1 MRRRFPF
8 RSCPPTAPIRWLRR
22 GVVSAIVMLVTAW
35 MAMHFVPLPARLLAP
50 PPPATSFEDCQGRP
64 LRTVTQADGFDRPV
78 PYEGL
83 PRALVEAT
91 LAAEDRRFWDHHGI
105 DWRASTRALI
115 DWVRHRRV
123 VSGGSTITQ
132 QVIKLCEPRPRT
144 VPTKLKEAVQAWRLE
159 QLWDKPR
166 ILAAYVNRL
175 DYGNLCLGP
184 AEAAR
189 FYFGKPLAEITV
201 PEAAFLAGLPQAPGR
216 LNPVRHPDRA
226 RKRQQW
232 ILGQMARNGFLS
244 ESEAAQFRNTPLTF
258 APPTRPFAAPH
269 FVDLVIAR
277 AAATGTPLPSGPCRT
292 TLNLEWNRFAEQTL
306 RHQLGRLRHEQV
318 QDGAVVVI
326 ENASGAVRALV
337 GSGDFFA
344 PGAGQVNGAWARRSP
359 GSTLKPFTY
368 LLAFERGDTPATVV
382 ADVPAEFP
390 TPTGSFQPVNYNRQ
404 CLGPV
409 RYRIALANSLNIPAV
424 RVLDRLGGPAPLQ
437 RRLQDCGLT
446 TLDRDPDHYGLG
458 LTIGNAEV
466 RLLELANA
474 YAALARLGEFRP
486 YRLRLDPAAEE
497 TVREAK
503 RVAPAGA
510 AWLIADVLA
519 DNEARALAFG
529 PDSDLR
535 FDFPVACKT
544 GTSSD
549 FRDNWAIGYTPKFTV
564 GVWVGNFDGTPMHEV
579 SGVTGAA
586 PILHA
591 VVEFLHDRV
600 GTSWYA
606 PPPGLQSCGVDPL
619 TGHRLEISDPRAVT
633 ERFLASTL
641 PPAAAPE
648 DYDARG
654 RVRLGAEYANW
665 AASADNLIANRVVVD
680 RARDAAGLR
689 LVTPLPGA
697 VFFLD
702 PDLPDSSQWL
712 PLRAEGA
719 TNLTWSSDTLALRQ
733 EPRGT
738 AARLIEGRH
747 RIVVEAAATGA
758 RVETWITV
766 RRL

>member
-1 MRRRFPF
+1 MRCWLPF
-8 RSCPPTAPIRWLRR
+8 RSYPSAAPARRLRCVVATAIGL
-22 GVVSAIVMLVTAW
+22 ILTAW
-35 MAMHFVPLPARLLAP
+35 LALHFVPLPARLLTP
-50 PPPATSFEDCQGRP
+50 PPPATTFEDSVGRP
-64 LRTVTQADGFDRPV
+64 LRAVAQPEGFERPI

-83 PRALVEAT
+83 PRALVDAT
-91 LAAEDRRFWDHHGI
+91 LAAEDRRFWDHHGV

-132 QVIKLCEPRPRT
+132 QLIKLCEPRPRT
-144 VPTKLKEAVQAWRLE
+144 IPTKIKEAVQAWRLE

-175 DYGNLCLGP
+175 DYGNLCIGP

-226 RKRQQW
+226 RKRQLW

-244 ESEAAQFRNTPLTF
+244 DSEATLFRNTPLTF
-258 APPTRPFAAPH
+258 APPARPFAAPH

-277 AAATGTPLPSGPCRT
+277 AATSDPPLPAGGCRT
-292 TLNLEWNRFAEQTL
+292 TLNLEWNRFVEQTL

-318 QDGAVVVI
+318 HDGAVVVI

-368 LLAFERGDTPATVV
+368 LLALERGDTPATIV

-437 RRLQDCGLT
+437 RRLRDCGLT

-474 YAALARLGEFRP
+474 YAALARLGEYRP
-486 YRLRLDPAAEE
+486 YRLRLDPAADGSVAEK
-497 TVREAK
+497 R
-503 RVAPAGA
+503 RVAPADA
-510 AWLIADVLA
+510 AWLMADMLA
-519 DNEARALAFG
+519 DNAARSLAFG

-535 FDFPVACKT
+535 FDFSVACKT

-549 FRDNWAIGYTPKFTV
+549 FRDNWAIGYTPEFTV
-564 GVWVGNFDGTPMHEV
+564 GVWVGNFDGRPMHEV

-591 VVEFLHDRV
+591 VFEFLHERV

-606 PPPGLQSCGVDPL
+606 PPPGLQTCGVDPL
-619 TGHRLEISDPRAVT
+619 TGHRLAPGDPRAVR
-633 ERFLASTL
+633 ERFLDGTL
-641 PPAAAPE
+641 PPAATPD
-648 DYDARG
+648 DYDAQG
-654 RVRLGAEYANW
+654 RVRLGAEYAHW
-665 AASADNLIANRVVVD
+665 AASPDNLLAGRVVVD
-680 RARDAAGLR
+680 RSLDSVGLR
-689 LVTPLPGA
+689 LVTPLSGT

-719 TNLTWSSDTLALRQ
+719 AEMTWSSDSLALRQ
-733 EPRGT
+733 EPRGM
-738 AARLIEGRH
+738 AAKLVEGRH
-747 RIVVEAAATGA
+747 RIVVQATQSGA
-758 RVETWITV
+758 RIETWITV